1 MVLKYDIMIALAD
14 ITLLLF
20 ETNLSKKILKAT
32 NTFADMSFSPHP
44 PYSFLTYR
52 ISAFLKGVVEK

>member
-32 NTFADMSFSPHP
+32 NTFADMSFPP